1 MVQAF
6 GNKDYDKA
14 CSFMIK
20 NASFRNINM
29 AR

>member
-6 GNKDYDKA
+6 GNKDYDKV
-14 CSFMIK
+14 SFMIK

-29 AR
+29 VW